1 MNVPTVVIVTGLPA
15 TGKTAIA
22 RAIGR
27 EAGFPV
33 FGKDDFKELLFDV
46 LGHSDREWSMKLG
59 HAAYEVLF
67 QICAEHVEAGA
78 SVVLESNFGPDSVPR
93 FASIADKF
101 PVRFIQVLCYA
112 DGEVVISRFKSR
124 VRHPGH
130 VDEEVAETHRD
141 LLLTGRADPLDI
153 ECELIE
159 VDTTHLDNAVIDSV
173 ARQVPHSHR
182 QK

>member
-1 MNVPTVVIVTGLPA
+1 MIVPTVVIVTGLPA

-27 EAGFPV
+27 EAGLPV
-33 FGKDDFKELLFDV
+33 FGKDDFKELLFGL
-46 LGHSDREWSMKLG
+46 LGHSDREWSKKLG
-59 HAAYEVLF
+59 RAAYEVLF

-93 FASIADKF
+93 FASIAAKF
-101 PVRFIQVLCYA
+101 PVRFVQVLCYA
-112 DGEVVISRFKSR
+112 EGEVVLSRFRSR

-130 VDEEVAETHRD
+130 VDEEVAETQRD
-141 LLLTGRADPLDI
+141 LLLSGRADPLDI

-159 VDTTHLDNAVIDSV
+159 VDTTHLDHAAIDSI
-173 ARQVPHSHR
+173 ARRVLRSHR
-182 QK
+182 RK